1 MGGGEQG
8 TVLIILNMLLK
19 GKVAIVTGSAK
30 GIGRCIATEMARE
43 GAHVV
48 IADIDEKNSKITQK
62 MLKTFGNK
70 SLTVCTDVSIE
81 KDNNELVDVTL
92 RTFGKIDILINNAGI
107 NTRGGITEI
116 GREEAISVFN
126 TNLIGPFFLTQRVVN
141 VMIKKE
147 ITGSILFTSSIHSHI
162 TQLHPAYSSS
172 KAALEMFVKDIAL
185 ELAEYGIR
193 VNAVSPGAI
202 AIRGEKN
209 RKNIHVPLGY
219 SGTPQDIAN
228 VMVFLASEK
237 GNYITG
243 QAIVVDGG
251 FSLAHTHYW
260 TRKGLFDKK

>member
-30 GIGRCIATEMARE
+30 GIGRCIATE
-43 GAHVV
+43 
-48 IADIDEKNSKITQK
+48 
-62 MLKTFGNK
+62 
-70 SLTVCTDVSIE
+70 
-81 KDNNELVDVTL
+81 
-92 RTFGKIDILINNAGI
+92 
-107 NTRGGITEI
+107 I
-116 GREEAISVFN
+116 GREEAISVFE
-126 TNLIGPFFLTQRVVN
+126 TNFIGPFSLTQRVVN
-141 VMIKKE
+141 EMINRN
-147 ITGSILFTSSIHSHI
+147 INGSILFTSSTHSHI

-172 KAALEMFVKDIAL
+172 KAAIEMFVKDIAL

-209 RKNIHVPLGY
+209 RKNYHVPLGY

-243 QAIVVDGG
+243 QTIVVDGG
-251 FSLAHTHYW
+251 FSLAHTYYW
-260 TRKGLFDKK
+260 AKKGLFDRK